1 MAEYSRNLMYL
12 RQLLQ
17 LKLISEWDD
26 ISNTSISLYIVRKTI
41 KTLISYFLVEQITC
55 HLILIAIFIFRY

>member
-1 MAEYSRNLMYL
+1 MYL

-41 KTLISYFLVEQITC
+41 KTLISYILVQQITF
-55 HLILIAIFIFRY
+55 HIILINIFIFTF

>member
-26 ISNTSISLYIVRKTI
+26 ISSTSISSYIVRKTI
-41 KTLISYFLVEQITC
+41 KTLISYILV
-55 HLILIAIFIFRY
+55 